1 MNRQTPVHE
10 IRLGAVRAQI
20 WEASALEQSPY
31 RVSISRVV
39 RPGER
44 ATPRDGFDADD
55 LALVAEVADL
65 AHLWICE
72 QAELMA

>member
-20 WEASALEQSPY
+20 WEESALEQSQY
-31 RVSISRVV
+31 RVSVSRVV

-44 ATPRDGFDADD
+44 AAHLDRFDAED

-65 AHLWICE
+65 SHLWICE
-72 QAELMA
+72 QAELIA

>member
-1 MNRQTPVHE
+1 MNRHTLVHE

-20 WEASALEQSPY
+20 WEEPSLEHGY
-31 RVSISRVV
+31 RVGISRVV

-44 ATPRDGFDADD
+44 PVHMDRFDAED

-72 QAELMA
+72 QAELIA